1 MKNKEMKLYEKLGVR
16 EFRWLAFSL
25 RKVFLYPFTIGM
37 SEKERRNFINRPD
50 NYNMGYTRNLKEIG
64 GV

>member
-37 SEKERRNFINRPD
+37 SEA
-50 NYNMGYTRNLKEIG
+50 EIATFLI
-64 GV
+64 VLIIIIWDIQEI

>member
-25 RKVFLYPFTIGM
+25 RKVILYPFTIGM
-37 SEKERRNFINRPD
+37 SEK
-50 NYNMGYTRNLKEIG
+50 
-64 GV
+64 